1 MMKWF
6 IGISSAIILGA
17 MGWCTTFILMGY
29 QAKADI
35 EDLKTFSTQLRTEN
49 SEIKSEVRAIK
60 EITKRTEN
68 NTEQIRSYLLG
79 RAIPLTDSRK

>member
-6 IGISSAIILGA
+6 IGVSSALILGA

-35 EDLKTFSTQLRTEN
+35 EDLKSFSSQLR
-49 SEIKSEVRAIK
+49 SESSELRAEVRSVK
-60 EITKRTEN
+60 EITKRTES
-68 NTEQIRSYLLG
+68 NTEQIRTYLLG
-79 RAIPLTDSRK
+79 RAIPPDSHR